1 MDELTLGQKIR
12 QARLELRL
20 TQEEVAGDFITRNML
35 SKIEH
40 DVTTPSL
47 KTIQHLARRLNK
59 PISYFLNNEYDK
71 TQTIDRSSKSFFEH
85 ASFLTK
91 NNEYKKCISY
101 INQILESIEKDQQ
114 NLYHGRLLYVL
125 AKCKIRVGDYN
136 SVDEILDNAIEILK
150 TNNDYYYL
158 SDTYFYKSNVFFNN
172 NKFEKAEIYSKKA
185 IEELRKSYIDDI
197 LLEIKLFF
205 SLGFALYKQNK
216 YEESIINLNYA
227 IELSKEYKTFNNFG
241 ESYMLL
247 GIMYKKIN
255 EIDKAIDCTEKAVSI
270 FHGLDDKHLKAACQ
284 KNIGN
289 YYLINND
296 FLNAEKNLVEA
307 LKYFDSNQNHEIAH
321 TIRSDIQELLVKK
334 EDYEKAIEYVN
345 EIDINIINTVDQARI
360 YMNLGNAYAGVGDY
374 NLAKDNLKK
383 AEELLENSNCYDVLH
398 LIYDSYSHMYSS
410 LKDYENAYIYSEKSK
425 EFLKLSFSDKQVV
438 ERLE

>member
-1 MDELTLGQKIR
+1 MTLGNKIK
-12 QARLELRL
+12 QARLELNL

-35 SKIEH
+35 SQIEN
-40 DVTTPSL
+40 DLSTPSI
-47 KTIQHLARRLNK
+47 KTIQHLAKKLNK
-59 PISYFLNNEYDK
+59 PISYFLGNELDEIQTTDK
-71 TQTIDRSSKSFFEH
+71 NSKSSFEH
-85 ASFLTK
+85 ASFIAK
-91 NNEYKKCISY
+91 KGEFGKCISY
-101 INQILESIEKDQQ
+101 INQELKLIEKDTQ
-114 NLYHGRLLYVL
+114 NLYHGRLLYIL
-125 AKCKIRVGDYN
+125 AKCKIMIDDYDN
-136 SVDEILDNAIEILK
+136 VDIILDNSIRILA
-150 TNNDYYYL
+150 NNNEHYFL
-158 SDTYFYKSNVFFNN
+158 SNAYFYKFNISFNN
-172 NKFEKAEIYSKKA
+172 NKFNKAEIYIRKS
-185 IEELRKSYIDDI
+185 IEEFKKSYIGDPS
-197 LLEIKLFF
+197 LETKLFF

-216 YEESIINLNYA
+216 YKESIINLNHT
-227 IELSKEYKTFNNFG
+227 IKLSKEYKAFNNYG
-241 ESYMLL
+241 ESHMVL
-247 GIMYKKIN
+247 GIIYKKIN